1 MVSGAAQRFN
11 SDAQVGVSPT
21 RSALQN
27 VPFTQQCRQVAG
39 LGTEADRHSGDHH
52 VGQSWMNSDV
62 GEPAAVRGEGSLRI
76 ERSELSQQITSLG
89 QRACRR
95 RIEEGEFGRFNDA
108 PFREIQC
115 QRSQVR
121 LQDFR
126 RAAREERLLLGRRPE
141 AITGAR
147 FQSAGSTTS
156 LIGCVLGHTNGI
168 QPRQP

>member
-1 MVSGAAQRFN
+1 MK
-11 SDAQVGVSPT
+11 QVLIDRYGTPWDVA
-21 RSALQN
+21 RCAE
-27 VPFTQQCRQVAG
+27 VP
-39 LGTEADRHSGDHH
+39 
-52 VGQSWMNSDV
+52 DV
-62 GEPAAVRGEGSLRI
+62 GEPAAVCGEGSLRI

-108 PFREIQC
+108 PFREIQR

-126 RAAREERLLLGRRPE
+126 RAAREKCLLLGRRPE

-147 FQSAGSTTS
+147 LQSACATAS
-156 LIGCVLGHTNGI
+156 LIGCVLGNTNGI